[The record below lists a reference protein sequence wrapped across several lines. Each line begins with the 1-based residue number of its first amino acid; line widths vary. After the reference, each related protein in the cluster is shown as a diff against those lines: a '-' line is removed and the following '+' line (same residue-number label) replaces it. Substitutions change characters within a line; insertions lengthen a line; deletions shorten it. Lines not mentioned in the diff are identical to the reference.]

1 MEDVFE
7 LEAKTVIDKNDSYL
21 KAYPH
26 MLSYCLNKNSFDES
40 DFVILSHMVYGWMPT
55 IIMINKSGQSA
66 SVKQGAAL
74 LTKAKINGVLSEQEL
89 EQLKS
94 LVNNSIVGA
103 SKLLHFVNPDKFPI
117 WDSRIFQF
125 CYRKKAYSNA
135 NNVKRYLKYIELLN
149 ELIDQNPNGK
159 IFGNIT
165 NKLGYKVSKLRAL
178 ELVMFI
184 NSPKF

>member
-21 KAYPH
+21 KSYPH
-26 MLSYCLNKNSFDES
+26 MLSYSQNKNSFDES

-55 IIMINKSGQSA
+55 IITINKSDQSV

-94 LVNNSIVGA
+94 LVNNSIVWT
-103 SKLLHFVNPDKFPI
+103 SQISL
-117 WDSRIFQF
+117 DSF
-125 CYRKKAYSNA
+125 
-135 NNVKRYLKYIELLN
+135 
-149 ELIDQNPNGK
+149 
-159 IFGNIT
+159 
-165 NKLGYKVSKLRAL
+165 
-178 ELVMFI
+178 
-184 NSPKF
+184 